1 VRSIANSLLRR
12 FRSCARGSATTSA
25 HHSSVVGSCGCDHE
39 RLSTAGKSYTSSSFV
54 KVVITASMFDVAPEL
69 VEFCRQRLKLICY
82 DLDALLGVVV
92 DWSSP
97 SR

>member
-1 VRSIANSLLRR
+1 
-12 FRSCARGSATTSA
+12 
-25 HHSSVVGSCGCDHE
+25 
-39 RLSTAGKSYTSSSFV
+39 
-54 KVVITASMFDVAPEL
+54 MFDVAPEL